1 MGKKPNTTDRW
12 HSGLTAF
19 IMILAAVVLVAGNP
33 VTAGVHP
40 VGEECSRT
48 PKETEARPESKIDTI
63 SYGNALCNVRL
74 HLVEHDDVFSTYVPD
89 EIEEKWTVTADGA
102 SAWFFAAFGGTVRH
116 NTYLHLYFP
125 AEEKTAGD
133 LRNLIAAGDGF
144 GRSVGLELTPDAV
157 PDDSDIVDAFRF
169 RAFDENGLSEGFIHI
184 VDYGTCPFIVMVS
197 CPQEYTDTFLP
208 RVQRILS
215 EIRWKNGGAMGG
227 NEGETLELTEAQEL
241 R

>member
-1 MGKKPNTTDRW
+1 MRNKWERIDIWYARIA
-12 HSGLTAF
+12 GLFLIIAS
-19 IMILAAVVLVAGNP
+19 VVLVAGNP
-33 VTAGVHP
+33 LTAAATP
-40 VGEECSRT
+40 VDEECSRT
-48 PKETEARPESKIDTI
+48 PKETEARPESKIDTM
-63 SYGNALCNVRL
+63 SFGNALCNVRL
-74 HLVEHDDVFSTYVPD
+74 HLVENNDVFSTYVPD

-102 SAWFFAAFGGTVRH
+102 SAWFFAAFGGRVRH

-157 PDDSDIVDAFRF
+157 PNDSDIVDAFRF

-227 NEGETLELTEAQEL
+227 NEGEPPELTEAQEL
-241 R
+241 W